1 MVYLDNA
8 ATTYPKS
15 ESVYR
20 ALDDANRNLAFN
32 AGRGSYAKAR
42 AATEM
47 IDSTKQQIKALV
59 NASMSSSVVFTPS
72 ITIAINQILQG
83 IDLQRGDSVYYSP
96 YEHNAVA
103 RTLQLIKNKVD
114 INLLEMPIDEKTLK
128 IDIEKL
134 KYDFSINSPRC
145 VCCTHIS
152 NVTGY
157 VLPVAEIF
165 ECAKRYG
172 AITVL
177 DTAQSLGV
185 EKIDML
191 KENISFL
198 AFTGHKSL
206 YGPLGIGGF
215 VESGKVKLNEIMAG
229 GTGSNSL
236 VLDMP
241 SETPDKY
248 EFAST
253 NIVAVAGLNQ
263 ALKEVDYKNI
273 TNEDRLVRRLIE
285 GLSEIED
292 VILYV
297 PDSDL
302 HKNIV
307 SFNLKNYK
315 SEDLGIILDDDF
327 RIAVR
332 TGYHCAPFI
341 HKWLKDEKNVGTV
354 RVGIGKFNTEEEIDA
369 LLEAV
374 REISEEG

>member
-15 ESVYR
+15 ESVYQ
-20 ALDDANRNLAFN
+20 ALDEANRNYAFN

-42 AATEM
+42 VATEL
-47 IDSTKQQIKALV
+47 IDKTKKQILELV
-59 NASMSSSVVFTPS
+59 NASTNSSVVFTPS

-83 IDLQRGDSVYYSP
+83 IDFRTGDNVYYSP

-103 RTLQLIKNKVD
+103 RTLHLIHNSVN
-114 INLLEMPIDEKTLK
+114 INLIEMPINESTLE

-134 KYDFSINSPRC
+134 KYDFSVNPPRC

-157 VLPVAEIF
+157 ILPVMEIF
-165 ECAKRYG
+165 ECARRYD

-185 EKIDML
+185 EKIDLTQM
-191 KENISFL
+191 NVTFL
-198 AFTGHKSL
+198 AFAGHKSL

-215 VESGKVKLNEIMAG
+215 VTSGKVKLNEVMAG

-241 SETPDKY
+241 SESPDRY

-253 NIVAVAGLNQ
+253 NIVAVAGLSQ
-263 ALKEVDYKNI
+263 ALKEVDYSNLLE
-273 TNEDRLVRRLIE
+273 EDKLVKRLID
-285 GLSEIED
+285 GLSQIED
-292 VILYV
+292 IKLYI
-297 PDSDL
+297 PDSKS
-302 HKNIV
+302 HRNIV
-307 SFNLKNYK
+307 SFNLRNYK
-315 SEDLGIILDDDF
+315 SEDLGMILDDDF
-327 RIAVR
+327 GIAVR

-341 HKWLKDEKNVGTV
+341 HKWLKDDKNLGTV
-354 RVGIGKFNTEEEIDA
+354 RVGVGKFNTEEDIDA
-369 LLEAV
+369 LLDAV
-374 REISEEG
+374 REISEE

>member
-15 ESVYR
+15 ESVYQ
-20 ALDDANRNLAFN
+20 ALDEANRNYAFN
-32 AGRGSYAKAR
+32 SGRGSYAKAR
-42 AATEM
+42 VATEL
-47 IDSTKQQIKALV
+47 IDKTKKQIKELV
-59 NASMSSSVVFTPS
+59 NASANSSVVFTPS

-83 IDLQRGDSVYYSP
+83 IDFRAGDNVYYSP

-103 RTLQLIKNKVD
+103 RTLHLIHNNLN
-114 INLLEMPIDEKTLK
+114 INLIEMPINESTLE

-134 KYDFSINSPRC
+134 KYEFSVNPPRC
-145 VCCTHIS
+145 VCCIHIS

-165 ECAKRYG
+165 ECARRYD

-185 EKIDML
+185 EKIDLMQM
-191 KENISFL
+191 NVTFL
-198 AFTGHKSL
+198 AFAGHKSL

-215 VESGKVKLNEIMAG
+215 VTSGKIKLNEVLVG

-241 SETPDKY
+241 AEGPERY

-253 NIVAVAGLNQ
+253 NIVAVAGLSQ
-263 ALKEVDYKNI
+263 ALKEVDYSNLLK
-273 TNEDRLVRRLIE
+273 EDKLINRLID

-292 VILYV
+292 VILYI
-297 PDSDL
+297 PDAKK
-302 HKNIV
+302 HRNIV
-307 SFNLKNYK
+307 SFNLRNYK
-315 SEDLGIILDDDF
+315 SEDLGMILDDDF
-327 RIAVR
+327 GIAVR

-341 HKWLKDEKNVGTV
+341 HKWLKDDKNLGTV
-354 RVGIGKFNTEEEIDA
+354 RVGVGKFNTEEDIDA
-369 LLEAV
+369 LLDAV
-374 REISEEG
+374 REISEE

>member
-1 MVYLDNA
+1 MSYLDNA
-8 ATTYPKS
+8 ATTFPKS

-20 ALDDANRNLAFN
+20 ALDDANRNCAFN

-42 AATEM
+42 LATEL
-47 IDSTKQQIKALV
+47 IDRTKKQIKELV
-59 NASMSSSVVFTPS
+59 NASSSCSVAFTPS

-83 IDLQRGDSVYYSP
+83 IDFRNGDNVYFSS

-103 RTLQLIKNKVD
+103 RTLHLIHNRVN
-114 INLLEMPIDEKTLK
+114 INLIEIPINEKTLE

-134 KYDFSINSPRC
+134 KYEFSVNPPRC

-157 VLPVAEIF
+157 VLPVGEIF
-165 ECAKRYG
+165 ECARRYG

-185 EKIDML
+185 EKVDLAQM
-191 KENISFL
+191 NVTFL
-198 AFTGHKSL
+198 AFAGHKSL

-215 VESGKVKLNEIMAG
+215 ITNGKVKLDELMAG

-236 VLDMP
+236 ILDMP
-241 SETPDKY
+241 AESPDRY

-253 NIVAVAGLNQ
+253 NIVAVAGLSQ
-263 ALKEVDYKNI
+263 ALTEIDYGNLLY
-273 TNEDRLVRRLIE
+273 EDKLLKKLIE
-285 GLSEIED
+285 GLSKIED
-292 VILYV
+292 VELYI
-297 PDSDL
+297 PDSKS
-302 HKNIV
+302 HRNIV

-315 SEDLGIILDDDF
+315 SQDLGMILDDDF
-327 RIAVR
+327 GIAVR

-341 HKWLKDEKNVGTV
+341 HKWLKDDKNLGTV
-354 RVGIGKFNTEEEIDA
+354 RVGIGKFNTEDDIDT
-369 LLEAV
+369 LLDAV
-374 REISEEG
+374 REISEE

>member
-15 ESVYR
+15 ESVYQ
-20 ALDDANRNLAFN
+20 ALDEANRNYAFN
-32 AGRGSYAKAR
+32 SGRGSYAKAR
-42 AATEM
+42 VATEL
-47 IDSTKQQIKALV
+47 IDKTKRQIKELV
-59 NASMSSSVVFTPS
+59 NASANSSVVFTPS

-83 IDLQRGDSVYYSP
+83 IDFRAGDNVYYSP

-103 RTLQLIKNKVD
+103 RTLHLIHNNLN
-114 INLLEMPIDEKTLK
+114 INLIEMPINESTLE

-134 KYDFSINSPRC
+134 KYEFSVNPPRC
-145 VCCTHIS
+145 VCCIHIS

-165 ECAKRYG
+165 ECARRYD

-185 EKIDML
+185 EKIDLAQM
-191 KENISFL
+191 NVTFL
-198 AFTGHKSL
+198 AFAGHKSL

-215 VESGKVKLNEIMAG
+215 VTSGKIKLNEVLVG

-241 SETPDKY
+241 VESPERY

-253 NIVAVAGLNQ
+253 NIVAVAGLSQ
-263 ALKEVDYKNI
+263 ALKEVDYSNLLE
-273 TNEDRLVRRLIE
+273 EDKLIKRLID

-292 VILYV
+292 VILYT
-297 PDSDL
+297 PDAKK
-302 HKNIV
+302 HRNIV
-307 SFNLKNYK
+307 SFNLRNYK
-315 SEDLGIILDDDF
+315 SDDLGMILDDDF
-327 RIAVR
+327 GIAVR

-341 HKWLKDEKNVGTV
+341 HKWLKDDKNLGTV
-354 RVGIGKFNTEEEIDA
+354 RVGVGKFNTEEDIDA
-369 LLEAV
+369 LLDAV
-374 REISEEG
+374 REISEE

>member
-15 ESVYR
+15 ESVYQ
-20 ALDDANRNLAFN
+20 ALDEANRNYAFN
-32 AGRGSYAKAR
+32 SGRGSYAKAR
-42 AATEM
+42 VATEL
-47 IDSTKQQIKALV
+47 IDKTKKQIKELV
-59 NASMSSSVVFTPS
+59 NASVNSSVVFTPS

-83 IDLQRGDSVYYSP
+83 IDFRAGDNVYYSP

-103 RTLQLIKNKVD
+103 RTLHLIHNNLN
-114 INLLEMPIDEKTLK
+114 INLIEMPINESTLE

-134 KYDFSINSPRC
+134 KYEFSVNPPRC
-145 VCCTHIS
+145 VCCIHIS

-165 ECAKRYG
+165 ECARRYD

-185 EKIDML
+185 EKIDLTQM
-191 KENISFL
+191 NVTFL
-198 AFTGHKSL
+198 AFAGHKSL

-215 VESGKVKLNEIMAG
+215 VTSGRVKLNELMAG

-241 SETPDKY
+241 AESPERY

-253 NIVAVAGLNQ
+253 NIVAVAGLSQ
-263 ALKEVDYKNI
+263 ALKEVDYSNLLE
-273 TNEDRLVRRLIE
+273 EDKLIKRLTD

-292 VILYV
+292 VILYI
-297 PDSDL
+297 PDAKK
-302 HKNIV
+302 HRNIV
-307 SFNLKNYK
+307 SFNLRNYK
-315 SEDLGIILDDDF
+315 SEDLGMILDDDF
-327 RIAVR
+327 GIAVR

-341 HKWLKDEKNVGTV
+341 HKWLKNDKNLGTV
-354 RVGIGKFNTEEEIDA
+354 RVGIGKFNTEEDIDA
-369 LLEAV
+369 LLDAV
-374 REISEEG
+374 REISEE

>member
-15 ESVYR
+15 ESVYQ
-20 ALDDANRNLAFN
+20 ALDEANRNYAFN
-32 AGRGSYAKAR
+32 SGRGSYAKAR
-42 AATEM
+42 VATEL
-47 IDSTKQQIKALV
+47 IDKTKKQIKELV
-59 NASMSSSVVFTPS
+59 NASVNSSVVFTPS

-83 IDLQRGDSVYYSP
+83 IDFRAGDNVYYSP

-103 RTLQLIKNKVD
+103 RTLHLIHNNLN
-114 INLLEMPIDEKTLK
+114 INLIEMPINESTLE

-134 KYDFSINSPRC
+134 KYEFSVNPPRC
-145 VCCTHIS
+145 VCCIHIS

-165 ECAKRYG
+165 ECARRYD

-185 EKIDML
+185 EKIDLTQM
-191 KENISFL
+191 NVTFL
-198 AFTGHKSL
+198 AFAGHKSL

-215 VESGKVKLNEIMAG
+215 VTSGRVKLNELMAG

-241 SETPDKY
+241 AESPKRY

-253 NIVAVAGLNQ
+253 NIVAVAGLSQ
-263 ALKEVDYKNI
+263 ALKEVDYSNLLE
-273 TNEDRLVRRLIE
+273 EDKLIKRLTD

-292 VILYV
+292 VILYI
-297 PDSDL
+297 PDAKK
-302 HKNIV
+302 HRNIV
-307 SFNLKNYK
+307 SFNLRNYK
-315 SEDLGIILDDDF
+315 SEDLGMILDDDF
-327 RIAVR
+327 GIAVR

-341 HKWLKDEKNVGTV
+341 HKWLKNDKNLGTV
-354 RVGIGKFNTEEEIDA
+354 RVGIGKFNTEEDIDA
-369 LLEAV
+369 LLDAV
-374 REISEEG
+374 REISEE

>member
-15 ESVYR
+15 ESVYQ
-20 ALDDANRNLAFN
+20 ALDEANRNYAFN
-32 AGRGSYAKAR
+32 SGRGSYAKAR
-42 AATEM
+42 VATEL
-47 IDSTKQQIKALV
+47 IDKTKKQIKELV
-59 NASMSSSVVFTPS
+59 NASANSSVVFTPS

-83 IDLQRGDSVYYSP
+83 IDFRAGDNVYYSP

-103 RTLQLIKNKVD
+103 RTLHLIHNNLN
-114 INLLEMPIDEKTLK
+114 INLIEMPINESTLE

-134 KYDFSINSPRC
+134 KYEFSVNPPRC
-145 VCCTHIS
+145 VCCIHIS

-157 VLPVAEIF
+157 ILPVAEIF
-165 ECAKRYG
+165 ECARRYD

-185 EKIDML
+185 EKIDLTQM
-191 KENISFL
+191 NVTFL
-198 AFTGHKSL
+198 AFAGHKSL

-215 VESGKVKLNEIMAG
+215 VTSGKIKLNEVLVG

-241 SETPDKY
+241 AASPERY

-253 NIVAVAGLNQ
+253 NIVAVAGLSQ
-263 ALKEVDYKNI
+263 ALKEVDYSNLLK
-273 TNEDRLVRRLIE
+273 EDKLIKRLID

-292 VILYV
+292 VVLYT
-297 PDSDL
+297 PDAIK
-302 HKNIV
+302 HRNIV
-307 SFNLKNYK
+307 SFNLRNYK
-315 SEDLGIILDDDF
+315 SEDLGMILDDDF
-327 RIAVR
+327 GIAVR

-341 HKWLKDEKNVGTV
+341 HKWLKDDKYLGTV
-354 RVGIGKFNTEEEIDA
+354 RVGVGKFNTDEDIDA
-369 LLEAV
+369 LLDAV
-374 REISEEG
+374 REISEE

>member
-15 ESVYR
+15 ESVYQ
-20 ALDDANRNLAFN
+20 ALDEANRNYAFN
-32 AGRGSYAKAR
+32 SGRGSYAKAR
-42 AATEM
+42 VATEL
-47 IDSTKQQIKALV
+47 IDKTKKQIKVLV
-59 NASMSSSVVFTPS
+59 NASANSSVVFTPS

-83 IDLQRGDSVYYSP
+83 IDFRAGDNVYYSP

-103 RTLQLIKNKVD
+103 RTLHLIHNNLN
-114 INLLEMPIDEKTLK
+114 INLIEMPINESTLE

-134 KYDFSINSPRC
+134 KYEFSVNPPRC
-145 VCCTHIS
+145 VCCIHIS

-157 VLPVAEIF
+157 ILPVAEIF
-165 ECAKRYG
+165 ECARRYD

-185 EKIDML
+185 EKIDLTQM
-191 KENISFL
+191 NVTFL
-198 AFTGHKSL
+198 AFAGHKSL

-215 VESGKVKLNEIMAG
+215 VTSGKIKLNEVLVG

-241 SETPDKY
+241 AASPERY

-253 NIVAVAGLNQ
+253 NIVAVAGLSQ
-263 ALKEVDYKNI
+263 ALKEVDYSNLLK
-273 TNEDRLVRRLIE
+273 EDKLIKRLID

-292 VILYV
+292 VVLYT
-297 PDSDL
+297 PDAIK
-302 HKNIV
+302 HRNIV
-307 SFNLKNYK
+307 SFNLRNYK
-315 SEDLGIILDDDF
+315 SEDLGMILDDDF
-327 RIAVR
+327 GIAVR

-341 HKWLKDEKNVGTV
+341 HKWLKDDKYLGTV
-354 RVGIGKFNTEEEIDA
+354 RVGVGKFNTDEDIDA
-369 LLEAV
+369 LLDAV
-374 REISEEG
+374 REISEE

>member
-1 MVYLDNA
+1 MIYLDNA
-8 ATTYPKS
+8 ATTFPKS

-20 ALDDANRNLAFN
+20 ALDDANRNCAFN

-42 AATEM
+42 LATEL
-47 IDSTKQQIKALV
+47 IDRTKKQIKELV
-59 NASMSSSVVFTPS
+59 NASSSCSVAFTPS

-83 IDLQRGDSVYYSP
+83 IDFRNGDNVYFSS

-103 RTLQLIKNKVD
+103 RTLHLIHNRVN
-114 INLLEMPIDEKTLK
+114 INLIEIPINEKTLE

-134 KYDFSINSPRC
+134 KYEFSVNPPRC

-157 VLPVAEIF
+157 VLPVGEIF
-165 ECAKRYG
+165 ECARRYG

-185 EKIDML
+185 EKVDLAQM
-191 KENISFL
+191 NVTFL
-198 AFTGHKSL
+198 AFAGHKSL

-215 VESGKVKLNEIMAG
+215 ITNGKVKLDELMAG

-236 VLDMP
+236 ILDMP
-241 SETPDKY
+241 AESPDRY

-253 NIVAVAGLNQ
+253 NIVAVAGLSQ
-263 ALKEVDYKNI
+263 ALTEIDYGNLLY
-273 TNEDRLVRRLIE
+273 EDKLLKKLIE
-285 GLSEIED
+285 GLSKIED
-292 VILYV
+292 VELYI
-297 PDSDL
+297 PDSKL
-302 HKNIV
+302 HRNIV

-315 SEDLGIILDDDF
+315 SQDLGMILDDDF
-327 RIAVR
+327 GIAVR

-341 HKWLKDEKNVGTV
+341 HKWLKDDKNLGTV
-354 RVGIGKFNTEEEIDA
+354 RVGIGKFNTEDDIDT
-369 LLEAV
+369 LLDAV
-374 REISEEG
+374 REISEE

>member
-1 MVYLDNA
+1 MIYLDNA
-8 ATTYPKS
+8 ATTFPKS

-20 ALDDANRNLAFN
+20 ALDDANRNCAFN

-42 AATEM
+42 LATEL
-47 IDSTKQQIKALV
+47 IDRTKKQIKELV
-59 NASMSSSVVFTPS
+59 NASSSCSVAFTPS

-83 IDLQRGDSVYYSP
+83 IDFRNGDNVYFSS

-103 RTLQLIKNKVD
+103 RTLHLIHNRVN
-114 INLLEMPIDEKTLK
+114 INLIEIPINEKTLE

-134 KYDFSINSPRC
+134 KYEFSVNPPRC

-157 VLPVAEIF
+157 VLPVGEIF
-165 ECAKRYG
+165 ECARRYG

-185 EKIDML
+185 EKVDLAQM
-191 KENISFL
+191 NVTFL
-198 AFTGHKSL
+198 AFAGHKSL

-215 VESGKVKLNEIMAG
+215 ITNGKVKLDELMAG

-236 VLDMP
+236 ILDMP
-241 SETPDKY
+241 AESPDRY

-253 NIVAVAGLNQ
+253 NIVAVAGLSQ
-263 ALKEVDYKNI
+263 ALTEIDYGNLLY
-273 TNEDRLVRRLIE
+273 EDKLLKKLIE
-285 GLSEIED
+285 GLSKIED
-292 VILYV
+292 VELYI
-297 PDSDL
+297 PDSKS
-302 HKNIV
+302 HRNIV

-315 SEDLGIILDDDF
+315 SQDLGMILDDDF
-327 RIAVR
+327 GIAVR

-341 HKWLKDEKNVGTV
+341 HKWLKDDKNLGTV
-354 RVGIGKFNTEEEIDA
+354 RVGIGKFNTEDDIDT
-369 LLEAV
+369 LLDAV
-374 REISEEG
+374 REISEE